1 MVDLTKNAMQGT
13 SGSVAR
19 CRKSF
24 GSHKDRAEESA
35 SQLGNHVFGRG
46 FSLDASLYGDMVV
59 YCAGFPAA
67 SILMDIPEP
76 RQSV

>member
-1 MVDLTKNAMQGT
+1 MVDLTRTPCKVLAGRSQDVGR
-13 SGSVAR
+13 A
-19 CRKSF
+19 F